1 VQDPQKRFKEVSTI
15 RKYKEI
21 VEQQKEEI
29 EFLEDELETYRS
41 KTFPSFANMHSRQD
55 YAD

>member
-1 VQDPQKRFKEVSTI
+1 MSTI

>member
-1 VQDPQKRFKEVSTI
+1 MQDPIKRFKEVATV

-21 VEQQKEEI
+21 VDQQKEEI
-29 EFLEDELETYRS
+29 EFLEDELERFRS
-41 KTFPSFANMHSRQD
+41 KTFPSFANMHARQD